1 MYYQHAQGAS
11 TNQFWIEL
19 DNVLDNIKS
28 DGYKNIFLLGDL
40 SADFNT
46 INGKKVIDL
55 CNRQNLEFLI
65 NEPTRITSSSATIL
79 YQIITNVPN
88 FVKGVKYY
96 PLSLPMITAQQQLA
110 FILISH
116 LNMHIT
122 DWYGIIK
129 RLTLKFFSL
138 LYLK

>member
-1 MYYQHAQGAS
+1 
-11 TNQFWIEL
+11 
-19 DNVLDNIKS
+19 
-28 DGYKNIFLLGDL
+28 LLGDL

-96 PLSLPMITAQQQLA
+96 PLSLPMITAQ
-110 FILISH
+110 
-116 LNMHIT
+116 
-122 DWYGIIK
+122 
-129 RLTLKFFSL
+129 
-138 LYLK
+138 